1 MSRTDFNTL
10 LEAGAHFGHLKRKW
24 NPKMAPYIFME
35 KNGIHIIDL
44 HKTVIKI
51 DEAAAAIK
59 QIAKSGRRV
68 LFVATKKQAKD
79 IVAEKVAA
87 IGMPYVTERW
97 AGGML
102 TNFPTIRKAVKKM
115 ATIDKMTADGVDY
128 APVNDGGNSTFVIPV
143 TLDEDIAVS
152 AETVAMSTPH
162 TIDYTL
168 YFDSSTMKEKSG
180 DDASGGSPAGTAS
193 SAAADFHTADL
204 GCGWEPTGAL
214 QLEYAEHFT
223 VDEFEGGL
231 RLICVSNG
239 ERFLVVPQDAKV
251 PDGLSSDIAVIRRP
265 ADKVYLVSSA
275 TMCLVDALDA
285 NDNIFMSGTKA
296 DDCSV
301 AGFKSALESGAIA
314 YGGKYSAPDYER
326 ISASGCTL
334 AIENA
339 MINHTPDV
347 KEKLQKLGL
356 VVLTEQSSSEPEAL
370 GRVEWIKLFGVLFD
384 KEDEAAHLFNEQKA
398 RVEQTSGLASSGKT
412 VAYFYINSN
421 GAAVTR
427 RAGDY
432 VAQMIEL
439 AGGSYAL
446 DDAQT
451 ASTSGSSVTLE
462 MERFYATAKDADI
475 IVYNGT
481 IDESVATLNDFVG
494 KNALL
499 SQFKAVRNGN
509 VWVTSAD
516 MYQQMTSTADIIDE
530 LHGAFT
536 GDDASDFHYLRKLG

>member
-1 MSRTDFNTL
+1 
-10 LEAGAHFGHLKRKW
+10 
-24 NPKMAPYIFME
+24 
-35 KNGIHIIDL
+35 
-44 HKTVIKI
+44 
-51 DEAAAAIK
+51 
-59 QIAKSGRRV
+59 
-68 LFVATKKQAKD
+68 
-79 IVAEKVAA
+79 
-87 IGMPYVTERW
+87 
-97 AGGML
+97 
-102 TNFPTIRKAVKKM
+102 
-115 ATIDKMTADGVDY
+115 
-128 APVNDGGNSTFVIPV
+128 
-143 TLDEDIAVS
+143 
-152 AETVAMSTPH
+152 
-162 TIDYTL
+162 
-168 YFDSSTMKEKSG
+168 
-180 DDASGGSPAGTAS
+180 
-193 SAAADFHTADL
+193 
-204 GCGWEPTGAL
+204 
-214 QLEYAEHFT
+214 
-223 VDEFEGGL
+223 
-231 RLICVSNG
+231 
-239 ERFLVVPQDAKV
+239 
-251 PDGLSSDIAVIRRP
+251 
-265 ADKVYLVSSA
+265 
-275 TMCLVDALDA
+275 
-285 NDNIFMSGTKA
+285 
-296 DDCSV
+296 
-301 AGFKSALESGAIA
+301 
-314 YGGKYSAPDYER
+314 
-326 ISASGCTL
+326 
-334 AIENA
+334 

-462 MERFYATAKDADI
+462 MERFYAMAKDADI

-481 IDESVATLNDFVG
+481 IDESVATLNDFVS

-499 SQFKAVRNGN
+499 SQFKAVKNGN

>member
-1 MSRTDFNTL
+1 MRSILPKGENRKRHSIAARAITCVLVAL
-10 LEAGAHFGHLKRKW
+10 LALPFAGCSASPNATGGT
-24 NPKMAPYIFME
+24 AGSQEY
-35 KNGIHIIDL
+35 
-44 HKTVIKI
+44 TVSVSLSGG
-51 DEAAAAIK
+51 
-59 QIAKSGRRV
+59 SGRASIASPTTIV
-68 LFVATKKQAKD
+68 KD
-79 IVAEKVAA
+79 
-87 IGMPYVTERW
+87 GDTYT
-97 AGGML
+97 
-102 TNFPTIRKAVKKM
+102 
-115 ATIDKMTADGVDY
+115 ATITWSSSNYDKMTVDGVDY
-128 APVNDGGNSTFVIPV
+128 APVNDGGNSTF
-143 TLDEDIAVS
+143 
-152 AETVAMSTPH
+152 ETTRHARRGHRRVGRDRRH
-162 TIDYTL
+162 V
-168 YFDSSTMKEKSG
+168 
-180 DDASGGSPAGTAS
+180 DAAHHRLHDPLRLIHHEGEIGRRCKRRLPCRNG
-193 SAAADFHTADL
+193 FKRRGRL
-204 GCGWEPTGAL
+204 PQRRFGCGWEPTGAL

-285 NDNIFMSGTKA
+285 NDNIIMSGTKA

-334 AIENA
+334 AIENT

-432 VAQMIEL
+432 VVQMIEL

-499 SQFKAVRNGN
+499 SQFKAVKNGN
-509 VWVTSAD
+509 VWVTSTD

>member
-1 MSRTDFNTL
+1 MRSILPKGESRKRRSIAVRAIACVLVAL
-10 LEAGAHFGHLKRKW
+10 LALPFAGCSASPNATG
-24 NPKMAPYIFME
+24 
-35 KNGIHIIDL
+35 
-44 HKTVIKI
+44 
-51 DEAAAAIK
+51 AAAGS
-59 QIAKSGRRV
+59 QEYTVSVSLSGGSGRASIASPTTIV
-68 LFVATKKQAKD
+68 KD
-79 IVAEKVAA
+79 
-87 IGMPYVTERW
+87 GDTYT
-97 AGGML
+97 
-102 TNFPTIRKAVKKM
+102 
-115 ATIDKMTADGVDY
+115 ATITWSSSNYDKMTVDGVDY
-128 APVNDGGNSTFVIPV
+128 APG

-180 DDASGGSPAGTAS
+180 DKASGGSPAGTAS
-193 SAAADFHTADL
+193 SAAADFHNADL

-231 RLICVSNG
+231 RLICISNG

-285 NDNIFMSGTKA
+285 NDNIIMSGTKA

-334 AIENA
+334 AIENT

-347 KEKLQKLGL
+347 KKKLQKLGL

-384 KEDEAAHLFNEQKA
+384 KED
-398 RVEQTSGLASSGKT
+398 
-412 VAYFYINSN
+412 
-421 GAAVTR
+421 
-427 RAGDY
+427 
-432 VAQMIEL
+432 
-439 AGGSYAL
+439 
-446 DDAQT
+446 
-451 ASTSGSSVTLE
+451 
-462 MERFYATAKDADI
+462 
-475 IVYNGT
+475 
-481 IDESVATLNDFVG
+481 
-494 KNALL
+494 
-499 SQFKAVRNGN
+499 
-509 VWVTSAD
+509 
-516 MYQQMTSTADIIDE
+516 
-530 LHGAFT
+530 
-536 GDDASDFHYLRKLG
+536 

>member
-1 MSRTDFNTL
+1 MRSILPKKESRKRRSIAARAITCVLVAL
-10 LEAGAHFGHLKRKW
+10 LALPFAGCSASPNATGGT
-24 NPKMAPYIFME
+24 AGSQEY
-35 KNGIHIIDL
+35 
-44 HKTVIKI
+44 TVSVSLSGG
-51 DEAAAAIK
+51 
-59 QIAKSGRRV
+59 SGRASIASPTTIV
-68 LFVATKKQAKD
+68 KD
-79 IVAEKVAA
+79 
-87 IGMPYVTERW
+87 GDTYT
-97 AGGML
+97 
-102 TNFPTIRKAVKKM
+102 
-115 ATIDKMTADGVDY
+115 ATITWSSSNYDKMTVDGVDY
-128 APVNDGGNSTFVIPV
+128 APVNDGGNSTFEIPV

-180 DDASGGSPAGTAS
+180 DDASGGSPAVTAS
-193 SAAADFHTADL
+193 SAAADFHNADL

-214 QLEYAEHFT
+214 QLEYAKHFT
-223 VDEFEGGL
+223 VDEYEGGL

-285 NDNIFMSGTKA
+285 NDNILMSGTKA

-301 AGFKSALESGAIA
+301 ARFKSALESGAIA

-334 AIENA
+334 AIENT

-462 MERFYATAKDADI
+462 MERFYATAKDADV

-499 SQFKAVRNGN
+499 SQFKAVKNGN

>member
-1 MSRTDFNTL
+1 M
-10 LEAGAHFGHLKRKW
+10 
-24 NPKMAPYIFME
+24 
-35 KNGIHIIDL
+35 
-44 HKTVIKI
+44 
-51 DEAAAAIK
+51 
-59 QIAKSGRRV
+59 
-68 LFVATKKQAKD
+68 
-79 IVAEKVAA
+79 
-87 IGMPYVTERW
+87 
-97 AGGML
+97 
-102 TNFPTIRKAVKKM
+102 
-115 ATIDKMTADGVDY
+115 
-128 APVNDGGNSTFVIPV
+128 
-143 TLDEDIAVS
+143 
-152 AETVAMSTPH
+152 
-162 TIDYTL
+162 
-168 YFDSSTMKEKSG
+168 
-180 DDASGGSPAGTAS
+180 
-193 SAAADFHTADL
+193 
-204 GCGWEPTGAL
+204 
-214 QLEYAEHFT
+214 
-223 VDEFEGGL
+223 
-231 RLICVSNG
+231 
-239 ERFLVVPQDAKV
+239 VPQDAKV

-275 TMCLVDALDA
+275 TMCLVDALDV
-285 NDNIFMSGTKA
+285 NDNILMSGTKA

-499 SQFKAVRNGN
+499 SQFKAVKNGN

>member
-1 MSRTDFNTL
+1 MSVSL
-10 LEAGAHFGHLKRKW
+10 SGG
-24 NPKMAPYIFME
+24 
-35 KNGIHIIDL
+35 
-44 HKTVIKI
+44 
-51 DEAAAAIK
+51 
-59 QIAKSGRRV
+59 SGRASIASPTTIV
-68 LFVATKKQAKD
+68 KD
-79 IVAEKVAA
+79 
-87 IGMPYVTERW
+87 GDTYT
-97 AGGML
+97 
-102 TNFPTIRKAVKKM
+102 
-115 ATIDKMTADGVDY
+115 ATITWSSSNYDKMTVDGVDY
-128 APVNDGGNSTFVIPV
+128 APVNDGGNSTFEIPV

-180 DDASGGSPAGTAS
+180 DEASGGSPARTAS
-193 SAAADFHTADL
+193 SAAADFHNADL
-204 GCGWEPTGAL
+204 GCG
-214 QLEYAEHFT
+214 
-223 VDEFEGGL
+223 
-231 RLICVSNG
+231 
-239 ERFLVVPQDAKV
+239 VVPQDAKV

-285 NDNIFMSGTKA
+285 NDNILMSGTKA

-334 AIENA
+334 AIENT

-439 AGGSYAL
+439 AGGNYAL

-499 SQFKAVRNGN
+499 SQFKAVKNGN

-536 GDDASDFHYLRKLG
+536 GDDASNFHYLRKLG